1 MECYTKF
8 KEDKYIVNW
17 QKKVMMAEDE
27 NVPINLV
34 SLDAAITQMTAI
46 RSIVFQYF
54 VYLEDICGDFASDNW
69 ADVYSQQWKELDADY
84 IALEFGYITLAI
96 ETALAEKGCLEV
108 QPMVFAIQAAE
119 DAFFVLQRVLERALS
134 TGDDASI
141 FSVCN
146 KIVEVLDP
154 NQESIVYGTIISQ
167 ERYKG
172 CHETSDPAAS
182 DSSKS
187 MEPSNPGTASSS
199 QEQGADDAKGGNGS
213 GKGKQEEFHT
223 GVGAVVSTIVG
234 EELAEFGGE
243 LKGLGMEVASNVV
256 GMGIGFL
263 GNIAGMTPVKEKAYG
278 SSATSSNDETNSNT
292 PTRIA
297 STTKLNGK
305 SPSGSTSN
313 LEELFEK
320 VLEEVDPT
328 AGLTIQDACIRLN
341 SIAAATSSLEAL
353 KSSTSE
359 ENLQYEFRSIDL
371 INKELERLLKS
382 YNSVLSQETLEMVS
396 VFVTPEFSEKL
407 HACFMKAVSGN
418 LFIE

>member
-1 MECYTKF
+1 M
-8 KEDKYIVNW
+8 
-17 QKKVMMAEDE
+17 
-27 NVPINLV
+27 
-34 SLDAAITQMTAI
+34 
-46 RSIVFQYF
+46 
-54 VYLEDICGDFASDNW
+54 
-69 ADVYSQQWKELDADY
+69 
-84 IALEFGYITLAI
+84 
-96 ETALAEKGCLEV
+96 
-108 QPMVFAIQAAE
+108 
-119 DAFFVLQRVLERALS
+119 
-134 TGDDASI
+134 
-141 FSVCN
+141 
-146 KIVEVLDP
+146 
-154 NQESIVYGTIISQ
+154 
-167 ERYKG
+167 
-172 CHETSDPAAS
+172 
-182 DSSKS
+182 
-187 MEPSNPGTASSS
+187 
-199 QEQGADDAKGGNGS
+199 
-213 GKGKQEEFHT
+213 
-223 GVGAVVSTIVG
+223 G

-263 GNIAGMTPVKEKAYG
+263 GNIAGMTPAKEKAYG

-371 INKELERLLKS
+371 INKELKRLLKS